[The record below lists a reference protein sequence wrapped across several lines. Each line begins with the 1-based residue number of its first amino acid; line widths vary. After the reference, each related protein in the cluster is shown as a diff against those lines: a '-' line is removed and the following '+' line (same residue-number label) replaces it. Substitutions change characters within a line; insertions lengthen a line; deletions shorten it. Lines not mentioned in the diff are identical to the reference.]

1 MAAWTVKSSW
11 AKALSIRRDKTM
23 QNIFRRFLGRL
34 SDQGARRAPVE
45 HAEEIQVLVPEA
57 VRLPLPKRP
66 QEEISV
72 PASINGRDLST
83 GRL

>member
-1 MAAWTVKSSW
+1 M
-11 AKALSIRRDKTM
+11 M
-23 QNIFRRFLGRL
+23 QNLFWRFLASLTGSRRRL
-34 SDQGARRAPVE
+34 RHNE
-45 HAEEIQVLVPEA
+45 HAEDMHVVVPED
-57 VRLPLPKRP
+57 VNLPFPKRP

>member
-1 MAAWTVKSSW
+1 MQTFLRHLFGRFHRMSKR
-11 AKALSIRRDKTM
+11 KAQEQHGED
-23 QNIFRRFLGRL
+23 
-34 SDQGARRAPVE
+34 V
-45 HAEEIQVLVPEA
+45 QVLVPEA
-57 VRLPLPKRP
+57 VELPLPKRP

>member
-1 MAAWTVKSSW
+1 MLGFLERVFGKFRRG
-11 AKALSIRRDKTM
+11 ALSSRHEHH
-23 QNIFRRFLGRL
+23 
-34 SDQGARRAPVE
+34 SDV
-45 HAEEIQVLVPEA
+45 QVLVPEA
-57 VRLPLPKRP
+57 VELPLPKRM